1 MEYLSAAITILKI
14 KWNLLLKLNDILFGV
29 DSVVPE
35 GLKIVY
41 VYSLCL
47 LFMFIMNY
55 YNAESLIFSTADTNG
70 KDYFL

>member
-41 VYSLCL
+41 VYVFLS
-47 LFMFIMNY
+47 MNY
-55 YNAESLIFSTADTNG
+55 YNTESLIFSTADTNG

>member
-14 KWNLLLKLNDILFGV
+14 KLILLPITKTKNDILFSV

-41 VYSLCL
+41 VYV
-47 LFMFIMNY
+47 Y
-55 YNAESLIFSTADTNG
+55 
-70 KDYFL
+70 

>member
-35 GLKIVY
+35 GLKIV
-41 VYSLCL
+41 CL
-47 LFMFIMNY
+47 LFMFIIY
-55 YNAESLIFSTADTNG
+55 EL
-70 KDYFL
+70 L

>member
-14 KWNLLLKLNDILFGV
+14 KWILKLNDILFFGV

-41 VYSLCL
+41 VYA
-47 LFMFIMNY
+47 Y
-55 YNAESLIFSTADTNG
+55 YL
-70 KDYFL
+70 

>member
-41 VYSLCL
+41 VYCLCL
-47 LFMFIMNY
+47 LSMNY
-55 YNAESLIFSTADTNG
+55 YKTESLIFSTADTNG